1 MIWRTHAAKTVCL
14 LGCIALLAIPAVL
27 MFGSPVAAAPALQI
41 SPTPIPILLPT
52 LTPVPPEEMTATP
65 TRTPTPV
72 GPALVE
78 ALQSGTNVRAGPD
91 INAERLGGIEPGQ
104 FYAVLGRGEGTRWIK
119 IQYPDSP
126 DGTAWV
132 YEEVVRLTGDVDNIP
147 YIDVFTEPT
156 IDANPVIATQTIEAM
171 MRTPG
176 ALQTATALAFAA
188 GTVAGAA
195 LPPAGTPTILPTFTY
210 PPDVALLIQTTPVAE
225 MADSDPLQGSG
236 LPPIIPVIVLA
247 SVGSLGLLVGVLRRD
262 R

>member
-1 MIWRTHAAKTVCL
+1 
-14 LGCIALLAIPAVL
+14 
-27 MFGSPVAAAPALQI
+27 
-41 SPTPIPILLPT
+41 
-52 LTPVPPEEMTATP
+52 
-65 TRTPTPV
+65 
-72 GPALVE
+72 
-78 ALQSGTNVRAGPD
+78 
-91 INAERLGGIEPGQ
+91 
-104 FYAVLGRGEGTRWIK
+104 LGRGEGTRWIK